1 MAACHKPKMKENIML
16 KSILTPA
23 LIALSFAGAANAA
36 QPSNDAQLAASAG
49 VAVGQYSASELQ
61 LIIEARKDNDASAL
75 SYYLSGVNRADH
87 GAGDTSGQ
95 MAKLAGVQSGS
106 LTAADLT
113 NLNEARKDND
123 LNQAAFILSGVGHNA
138 PAAADVVTP
147 GKAQLAA
154 ALGLDPAAHTLSQLA
169 ALTALAN
176 D

>member
-23 LIALSFAGAANAA
+23 LIALSLAGAAHAA

-49 VAVGQYSASELQ
+49 VAVGQYSVSELQ
-61 LIIEARKDNDASAL
+61 LIIEARKENDASAL
-75 SYYLSGVNRADH
+75 SYYLSGVNRADR
-87 GAGDTSGQ
+87 GNGDSSGQ
-95 MAKLAGVQSGS
+95 LAKLAGVQSGS
-106 LTAADLT
+106 LTAAELT
-113 NLNEARKDND
+113 NLNEARNEND
-123 LNQAAFILSGVGHNA
+123 ADQVAFILSGKGREA

-154 ALGLDPAAHTLSQLA
+154 ALGLDPAAYTLSQLA